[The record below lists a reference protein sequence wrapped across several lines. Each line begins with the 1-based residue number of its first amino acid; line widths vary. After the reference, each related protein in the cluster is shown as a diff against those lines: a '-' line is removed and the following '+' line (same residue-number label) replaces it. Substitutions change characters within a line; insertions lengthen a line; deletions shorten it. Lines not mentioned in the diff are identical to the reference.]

1 MGIRFGGWAQSHH
14 CQKFNIGGFYKF
26 GGSVRDRHIMYNIM
40 QVQNLILAD
49 LNLKVDH

>member
-1 MGIRFGGWAQSHH
+1 MVVGPKVTIAKNLILVDF
-14 CQKFNIGGFYKF
+14 KF

-40 QVQNLILAD
+40 QVRNLILAD